1 MQRVFQQV
9 FHVPGTLAANI
20 TPKFTAPFNYTI
32 IHVSAVASNDSDATL
47 KIGTSADDDIFL
59 AAATIGDSGTPKEF
73 DRDDFIGTQYPRVAD
88 GDIFVITL
96 DFDGSAGTAAQNVT
110 IVITCLEG

>member
-32 IHVSAVASNDSDATL
+32 IHVSLVASNASDATL
-47 KIGTSADDDIFL
+47 KIGTSADDDIFMV
-59 AAATIGDSGTPKEF
+59 AKDCGDSGTPNEY
-73 DRDDFIGTQYPRVAD
+73 DRDDFVGSQYPRVAD
-88 GDIFVITL
+88 GDIVVITL

-110 IVITCLEG
+110 LVLTCLEG